1 MAHSTDEAN
10 RQYPMISDVRSA
22 RDNWGWLVALGIFL
36 VILGAIAIGASVY
49 TTFFTILF
57 LGATLVLAGIAQ
69 LIYSFWVKKW
79 SGFFFSLLT
88 GLLYL
93 IMGGMFLW
101 RPLQAAAA
109 LTLLI
114 GSFFVVSGVF
124 RIVTALYNRFDQW
137 GWVVFSG
144 AISLILGLLILEE
157 WPLTSLWVIGLF
169 VGIDLIIYGWTCTL
183 IGLVA
188 RKIKV

>member
-1 MAHSTDEAN
+1 MAYPTDSN
-10 RQYPMISDVRSA
+10 YQCPLISEIRSIHE
-22 RDNWGWLVALGIFL
+22 NWGWLVALGIFL
-36 VILGAIAIGASVY
+36 ILLGALAIGASVY
-49 TTFFTILF
+49 TTLFTIVF
-57 LGATLVLAGIAQ
+57 LGTTVALAGIAQ
-69 LIYSFWVKKW
+69 LIYSFWIQKW

-93 IMGGMFLW
+93 IMGGLFLW

-114 GSFFVVSGVF
+114 GSFFVVSGTF
-124 RIVTALYNRFDQW
+124 RIISAIYNRFDQW

-144 AISLILGLLILEE
+144 LISLILGLLILSE

-183 IGLVA
+183 LGFVA
-188 RKIKV
+188 KRIKI